1 MGDLLKNYSIQEIL
15 VFLIALAVAFK
26 TVASF
31 WDWAKAWLKEKF
43 GKKDPTEDIETK
55 INQLFKIQERQD
67 AEMEKILTAVELVLE
82 SDRNNIKSWIVE
94 KHHHFCYEV
103 KAIDYFSLESIEK
116 KYEHY
121 KKEDGNSYVTT
132 LMEELKALPKIENE
146 NIMRTQALYEN
157 DLKKVD
163 NK

>member
-26 TVASF
+26 AVASF
-31 WDWAKAWLKEKF
+31 WDWAKTWLKEKF
-43 GKKDPTEDIETK
+43 GKKDPVEDIETK
-55 INQLFKIQERQD
+55 INQLFEIQARQD
-67 AEMEKILTAVELVLE
+67 KEMEKILTAVELFLE

-103 KAIDYFSLESIEK
+103 KAIDYFSLESIER

-146 NIMRTQALYEN
+146 NVMRTQALYEN
-157 DLKKVD
+157 DLKKID

>member
-15 VFLIALAVAFK
+15 VLLIALAVAFK
-26 TVASF
+26 AVASF

-43 GKKDPTEDIETK
+43 GKKDPVEDIESK
-55 INQLFKIQERQD
+55 INQLFEIQKRQD
-67 AEMEKILTAVELVLE
+67 TEMEKILNVVKLFLE

-103 KAIDYFSLESIEK
+103 KAIDYFSLESIER

-146 NIMRTQALYEN
+146 NIMRTQELYKK
-157 DLKKVD
+157 DLQNL

>member
-15 VFLIALAVAFK
+15 VLLIALAVAFK
-26 TVASF
+26 AVASF

-43 GKKDPTEDIETK
+43 GKADPVEDIETK

-67 AEMEKILTAVELVLE
+67 AEMEKILTAVELFLE

-103 KAIDYFSLESIEK
+103 KAIDYFSLESIER

-146 NIMRTQALYEN
+146 NIMRTQELYEK
-157 DLKKVD
+157 DLQNL

>member
-26 TVASF
+26 AVASF
-31 WDWAKAWLKEKF
+31 WDWAKMWLKEKF
-43 GKKDPTEDIETK
+43 GKNDPVEDIETK

-67 AEMEKILTAVELVLE
+67 AEMEKILTAVELFLE

-103 KAIDYFSLESIEK
+103 KAIDYFSLESIER

>member
-15 VFLIALAVAFK
+15 VLLIALAVAFK
-26 TVASF
+26 AVASF

-43 GKKDPTEDIETK
+43 GKKDPVEDIESK
-55 INQLFKIQERQD
+55 INQLFEIQERQD
-67 AEMEKILTAVELVLE
+67 TEMEKILNAVELFLE

-103 KAIDYFSLESIEK
+103 KAIDYFSLESIER

-146 NIMRTQALYEN
+146 NIMRTQELYKK
-157 DLKKVD
+157 DLQNL